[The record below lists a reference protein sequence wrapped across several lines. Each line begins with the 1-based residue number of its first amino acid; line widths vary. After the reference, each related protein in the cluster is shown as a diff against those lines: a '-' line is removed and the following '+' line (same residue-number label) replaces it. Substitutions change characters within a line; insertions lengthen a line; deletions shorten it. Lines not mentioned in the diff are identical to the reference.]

1 MMGGGPRAAKEGV
14 GRLARMKLRPLPS
27 AVALAAFLAAAV
39 TVCAADDA
47 ARVLRLAG
55 ASLDSGGPV
64 SLDAAKTA
72 AALVVKR
79 CAHAGIEG
87 VTSADSADGKS
98 VEIRIAPGTDAREA
112 DVRRFFRRGFV
123 EFRIRAATS
132 VEDEWRDRRLQAGAE
147 PPPQYAWRVP
157 EQGSLQFLVETPER
171 AAAAKVAA
179 LVKKG
184 AAQDSAE
191 MTTALADVETA
202 RRDSVFTNE
211 RIGAASVSRSMSTIG
226 AQFLRH
232 VSVRFEFKEDSRAAF
247 EKFTGASVG
256 RGLCVVVDGKVQVCA
271 TIQAAMPGN
280 GELRTAGSG
289 YTEGEAQEMAAILES
304 GPLPCQLVPAK
315 DK

>member
-1 MMGGGPRAAKEGV
+1 MMGASSDGDKEGV
-14 GRLARMKLRPLPS
+14 GRLGGMKLRRLGT
-27 AVALAAFLAAAV
+27 ALALTAFLAAV
-39 TVCAADDA
+39 VSAADDA
-47 ARVLRLAG
+47 PRVLTLRG

-64 SLDAAKTA
+64 SLDAAKAA

-87 VTSADSADGKS
+87 VTSADSADGS
-98 VEIRIAPGTDAREA
+98 AVEIRIVPATDAHEA
-112 DVRRFFRRGFV
+112 EVRSLFRRGFV
-123 EFRIRAATS
+123 EFRIRAPTS

-157 EQGSLQFLVETPER
+157 EEGSLQFLVETPER

-211 RIGAASVSRSMSTIG
+211 RIGATSVSRSMSTVG

-232 VSVRFEFKEDSRAAF
+232 VAVRFEFKDEAKAAF
-247 EKFTGASVG
+247 EKFTAANVG
-256 RGLCVVVDGKVQVCA
+256 RDLCVVVDGKVTVCA

-280 GELRTAGSG
+280 GQLRASGSG
-289 YTEGEAQEMAAILES
+289 YTEEQAQGMAAILES
-304 GPLPCQLVPAK
+304 GPLPCALVPAK
-315 DK
+315 GK